1 MSGHQTDNKQDTWH
15 TLTDASRILGISTR
29 TMQRHIEQGK
39 YESKKRGHNRLVLL
53 PERDKS
59 LDIQT
64 DILTTLKQRVNHLEV
79 ELEEAKTRLKQTEEE
94 TKHKDELL
102 TKERERH
109 DTITLQ
115 KDAIVMKLTQQLE
128 SQQQLLEYHQEPFY
142 RRWFRKKHKE
152 ELR

>member
-1 MSGHQTDNKQDTWH
+1 MDDQCPEQAPNNSAPAE
-15 TLTDASRILGISTR
+15 LAAAIRA
-29 TMQRHIEQGK
+29 QGK
-39 YESKKRGHNRLVLL
+39 QAPARNFNRDLNNLPHLPGCVQENIESEPRGCVYQNF
-53 PERDKS
+53 EDS
-59 LDIQT
+59 FS
-64 DILTTLKQRVNHLEV
+64 EV
-79 ELEEAKTRLKQTEEE
+79 FDEKEE

-152 ELR
+152 DLR